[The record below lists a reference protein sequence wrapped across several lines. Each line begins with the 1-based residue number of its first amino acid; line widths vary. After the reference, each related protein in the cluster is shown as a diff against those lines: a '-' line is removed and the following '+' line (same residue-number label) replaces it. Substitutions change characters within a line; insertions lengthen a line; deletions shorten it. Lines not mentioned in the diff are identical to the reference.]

1 MTEPRHPGV
10 PTDEGQPPPEWAMRT
25 YVLVLIHRGSYKP
38 ATDEE
43 RDRLFHQHLAS
54 NARLHKEGKLLLA
67 GPMRD
72 DGDLRGIFV
81 FDSDS
86 VEEVARWCEGDPAI
100 EAGVFRLD
108 IHPWYSAKGITI
120 APPVTTPPVT
130 TPPGD
135 G

>member
-1 MTEPRHPGV
+1 VTERRHPGV
-10 PTDEGQPPPEWAMRT
+10 PSDQGEPPPAWAMRT
-25 YVLVLIHRGSYKP
+25 YVLVLIFRGPYQP
-38 ATDEE
+38 ADDEE
-43 RDRLFHQHLAS
+43 RDRLFHEHLAS
-54 NARLHKEGKLLLA
+54 NARLHRERKLLLA

-86 VEEVARWCEGDPAI
+86 VEEVGRWCAGDPAI
-100 EAGVFRLD
+100 RAGVFRIE

-120 APPVTTPPVT
+120 VPPPTASAA
-130 TPPGD
+130 G